1 MKSVLHLLLLLC
13 AMPALALDKA
23 QFDLQKGGEKLTKPR
38 GVANTAFGSRY
49 LENDISAVS
58 MITGG
63 YFTIGTTGGMDT
75 GPFDDHCQIT
85 FGHPYAMTSY
95 PVMSIDGVDA
105 RLDQHISDIMML
117 KPQVDSQ
124 TLFVRARTD
133 NNINLAFSIQIVDEG
148 RALRLVLNLE
158 NKDDLEH
165 ALGGG
170 FVIDPAL
177 GQWGDGHVTVNGK
190 SVENESRYESL
201 NDCVVGER
209 ATTPRG
215 IQARIRFENGK
226 PDHVIIA
233 NWPDVYQN
241 SQLDITKV
249 RTLYDVCLLM
259 RWSEHTIAPGE
270 KLSCSTTINLLE
282 PDFPDLFLRWDMPQS
297 LTLQNNKLFPRTIS
311 TKIRV
316 MNTTK
321 SSHGNVKIR
330 AVYPSKLSGQG
341 ETPQFNVPSKQSLY
355 PLLQVESKEIYEERI
370 VPVRLRCI
378 KGDRLMDELVRTI
391 LIPATPISYE
401 GLEISIDSTS
411 QFNYPEIDV
420 IFEVK
425 KEETD
430 MPVLDLKKENIFL
443 FENDQRIREFN
454 LKKFS
459 QSGGGLA
466 DVCFVMDCSGS
477 MGDEISDVRRNI
489 GEFADSLK
497 SRGYDFR
504 IGVVTFST
512 TVDDVWDFTDDI
524 PLIKDRLAGVDL
536 WGGIED
542 SPSAL
547 YKASELS
554 WRPGSQRTIV
564 WITDEPYPE
573 HNYTQKQIVDRMLSL
588 GIKVY
593 GVGLT
598 SLQTKWFNPIVLPTG
613 GKFYDIDGNFRDILL
628 DVARMKSETHYHLT
642 YNSDAEKD
650 ESKTIALH
658 VHYAG
663 LGGQTQTTLTG
674 QFIALANSLSCFPNP
689 FNPVVTIQVP
699 AFQGTQG
706 SLDIYNVLGQRVKH
720 YPLSPGQSTQI
731 VWNAAD
737 YDGEPVSSG
746 FYMVTL
752 TTQDAAGERYQQ
764 IQKILYLK

>member
-1 MKSVLHLLLLLC
+1 MKRILHLLLVMC
-13 AMPALALDKA
+13 AIPVMALDKA
-23 QFDLQKGGEKLTKPR
+23 QFDLDDSGEKLTKSQR
-38 GVANTAFGSRY
+38 AANASFGSRY

-63 YFTIGTTGGMDT
+63 YFTIGTTGGMSESS
-75 GPFDDHCQIT
+75 FDDRCQIT

-95 PVMSIDGVDA
+95 PVMSIDGVRA

-117 KPQVDSQ
+117 KPQLDSQ
-124 TLFVRARTD
+124 KLYVKAQTD
-133 NNINLAFSIQIVDEG
+133 NNINITFAIQVVDEG
-148 RALRLVLNLE
+148 RALKLVLDLE
-158 NKDDLEH
+158 NKDDLKH
-165 ALGGG
+165 VLGGG
-170 FVIDPAL
+170 FVIDPAM

-190 SVENESRYESL
+190 SVENESRYESVTGF
-201 NDCVVGER
+201 VVGER
-209 ATTPRG
+209 ATAPRG
-215 IQARIRFENGK
+215 MQTRFLFEHGK
-226 PDHVIIA
+226 PDHVIMA

-249 RTLYDVCLLM
+249 RPLYDVCLFM
-259 RWSEHTIAPGE
+259 RWSEHTIAAGE
-270 KLSCSTTINLLE
+270 KLSCSTTIYLLE
-282 PDFPDLFLRWDMPQS
+282 PDFADLFLRWDMPHA
-297 LTLQNNKLFPRTIS
+297 LALQNNTLFPRSIS

-316 MNTTK
+316 MNTL

-330 AVYPSKLSGQG
+330 AVYPPELSGQE
-341 ETPQFNVPSKQSLY
+341 ETHPFDVPSKQSLY
-355 PLLQVESKEIYEERI
+355 PLLQVESKAIYEERI
-370 VPVRLRCI
+370 VPVRLRCL
-378 KGDRLMDELVRTI
+378 KSDRLVDELVRTI
-391 LIPATPISYE
+391 RIPATPISYE
-401 GLEISIDSTS
+401 GLDISIDSTS
-411 QFNYPEIDV
+411 QLNYPEIDV

-425 KEETD
+425 KEETG
-430 MPVLDLKKENIFL
+430 MPILDLKKDNIFL
-443 FENDQRIREFN
+443 FENDQRFREFN

-477 MGDEISDVRRNI
+477 MGDEISAVRNNI

-536 WGGIED
+536 WGGTED

-573 HNYTQKQIVDRMLSL
+573 HNYTQEQIVNRMLSL

-593 GVGLT
+593 GVGLN
-598 SLQTKWFNPIVLPTG
+598 SLQTDWFNPIVLPTG
-613 GKFYDIDGNFRDILL
+613 GNFYDIDGNFRDILL

-674 QFIALANSLSCFPNP
+674 QFSALSKSLSCFPNP

-720 YPLSPGQSTQI
+720 YPLSPRQSTQI
-731 VWNAAD
+731 VWNAAGQD
-737 YDGEPVSSG
+737 SEPVSSG
-746 FYMVTL
+746 FYVVKL
-752 TTQDAAGERYQQ
+752 TTQDANGERQQQ
-764 IQKILYLK
+764 IRKILYLK